1 MKISDRMTISVLTDT
16 MTQSYEPNTLLVSP
30 KDYAFLATNDYV
42 LGSFDASSPEIMKSG
57 RMGTFLGL
65 NVIKSPVVTADY
77 AAVVE
82 AKKCATWKQVAALQ
96 TQTIQDPGIAVTLRA
111 WEYGNCALTDP
122 KAVCL
127 PTNTQA

>member
-1 MKISDRMTISVLTDT
+1 MV
-16 MTQSYEPNTLLVSP
+16 QSYEPDTLLLSP
-30 KDYAFLATNDYV
+30 KDYAFVVTNDYV
-42 LGSFDASSPEIMKSG
+42 LGSFDASAPAVMQTG
-57 RMGTFLGL
+57 RMGTLLGL
-65 NVIKSPVVTADY
+65 KIIKSPVVTADY

-96 TQTIQDPGIAVTLRA
+96 TQVIRDPGIAVTLRA

-127 PTNTQA
+127 ITNTQS